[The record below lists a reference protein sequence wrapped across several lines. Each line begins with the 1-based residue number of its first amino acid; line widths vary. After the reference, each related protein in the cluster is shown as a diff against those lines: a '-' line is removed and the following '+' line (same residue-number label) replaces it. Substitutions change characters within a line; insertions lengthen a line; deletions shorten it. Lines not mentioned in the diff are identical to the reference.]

1 MLSIT
6 LLIEVGWVCYW
17 QCEMA

>member
-1 MLSIT
+1 MLSIA